1 MPQINDNSLVTLH
14 YQLGLTDDSILED
27 TFPYEPMTFQLGSG
41 ELARGL
47 ELALIGLQIDDE
59 QTVDIGPEL
68 AFGFS
73 DETLL
78 RSFPRSEFD
87 PDIELQEGLI
97 IEFSTPGGDTIPGTI
112 LQFNDQEVRA
122 DLNHPLAGE
131 TIRYRVMIVDVVNAN
146 EKRELH

>member
-78 RSFPRSEFD
+78 RSFPRSDFD
-87 PDIELQEGLI
+87 PDIELKEGLI
-97 IEFSTPGGDTIPGTI
+97 VEFSTPGGDTIPGTV
-112 LQFNDQEVRA
+112 LQFYDQEVRA

-131 TIRYRVMIVDVVNAN
+131 TIRYRVMIVDVANAN